1 MSSSPQSANSSL
13 VRRERLPLSRPYLAP
28 RTPTEEKLAEIW
40 RTALSMDRVGVEDRY
55 HELGGDSFLAT
66 IILQA
71 IAEAFPVSLQLSV
84 FADSPTI
91 SELGLK
97 IDQFVENDGVHKP

>member
-1 MSSSPQSANSSL
+1 MSSSQQPADSNL
-13 VRRERLPLSRPYLAP
+13 VRRERLPLPRPYLAP

-71 IAEAFPVSLQLSV
+71 MAEAFPVSLQMSV

-97 IDQFVENDGVHKP
+97 IDRFAQNTRVHKP